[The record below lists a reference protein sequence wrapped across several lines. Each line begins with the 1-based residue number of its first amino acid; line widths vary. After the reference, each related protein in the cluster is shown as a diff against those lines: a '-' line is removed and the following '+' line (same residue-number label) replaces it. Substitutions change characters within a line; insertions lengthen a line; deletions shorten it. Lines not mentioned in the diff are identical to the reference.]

1 MPAHYPIVGRH
12 LLGAIQHVLGDA
24 ATPALMAAWDEA
36 YWLLAGELIAAE
48 ARLYQTVGQA
58 PGALQTLRVVARED
72 DSANVVSWYLQTA
85 DGRSPGAFVP
95 GQYVSVAV
103 QFDHPAVRQLRQ
115 YSLSD
120 HPAQPHWRITVKR
133 EAGQAD
139 TPAGRVSNWL
149 HSHLHVGDSLPVSA
163 AFGDFQPQLDGD
175 TPLVLMSAGVGVTPM
190 TAVLASLAAQGS
202 TRPLH
207 WLHACRDGQHQVLRS
222 AIDQAAA
229 QLPQLQRSVWYETP
243 QASDQQGKD
252 YQHAGR
258 MLLDGECEVNEVFFD
273 NVEVPA
279 ENLIGEENKGWTYAK
294 HLLSHERTNIA
305 DVNRSKRELER
316 LKRIAKTEGMW
327 DPTEGGADAVRF
339 RDQIALLEVDIV
351 ALEMLVLRVLSA
363 EKSGKNSLDIAGLLK
378 IKGSEIQQ
386 RYAELMML
394 AAGPFA
400 MPFIEEA
407 MEAGWQGNFPGGITA
422 NAPLAS
428 TYFNLRKTTIYGGSN
443 EVQRNIVAQT
453 VLG

>member
-1 MPAHYPIVGRH
+1 MLSATSRPYIDASVPVLREHGHTITRQFYQNMFAAHPELHNLFNLGNQASGVQQQSLAAAVFAYAANIDNAAALAPVLERIVHKHAAVGIVPAHYPIVGRH
-12 LLGAIQHVLGDA
+12 LLGAIQQVLGDA

-202 TRPLH
+202 PRPLH

-258 MLLDGECEVNEVFFD
+258 MQLDGQLPAQPANAHYYLCGPAAFMRAQWQALLAHGVPMQQIQREVFGP
-273 NVEVPA
+273 ELL
-279 ENLIGEENKGWTYAK
+279 E
-294 HLLSHERTNIA
+294 HLL
-305 DVNRSKRELER
+305 
-316 LKRIAKTEGMW
+316 G
-327 DPTEGGADAVRF
+327 
-339 RDQIALLEVDIV
+339 
-351 ALEMLVLRVLSA
+351 
-363 EKSGKNSLDIAGLLK
+363 
-378 IKGSEIQQ
+378 
-386 RYAELMML
+386 
-394 AAGPFA
+394 
-400 MPFIEEA
+400 
-407 MEAGWQGNFPGGITA
+407 
-422 NAPLAS
+422 
-428 TYFNLRKTTIYGGSN
+428 
-443 EVQRNIVAQT
+443 
-453 VLG
+453 

>member
-1 MPAHYPIVGRH
+1 MLSATSRPYIDASVPVLREHGHTITRQFYQNMFAAHPELHNLFNLGNQASGVQQQSLAAAVFAYAANIDNAAALAPVLERIVHKHAAVGIVPAHYPIVGRH

-48 ARLYQTVGQA
+48 ARLYQTVGQT

-163 AFGDFQPQLDGD
+163 AFGDFQPQRDGD

-258 MLLDGECEVNEVFFD
+258 MQLDGQLPAQPANAHYYLCGPAAFMRTQWQALLAHGVPMQRIQREVFGP
-273 NVEVPA
+273 ELL
-279 ENLIGEENKGWTYAK
+279 E
-294 HLLSHERTNIA
+294 HLL
-305 DVNRSKRELER
+305 
-316 LKRIAKTEGMW
+316 G
-327 DPTEGGADAVRF
+327 
-339 RDQIALLEVDIV
+339 
-351 ALEMLVLRVLSA
+351 
-363 EKSGKNSLDIAGLLK
+363 
-378 IKGSEIQQ
+378 
-386 RYAELMML
+386 
-394 AAGPFA
+394 
-400 MPFIEEA
+400 
-407 MEAGWQGNFPGGITA
+407 
-422 NAPLAS
+422 
-428 TYFNLRKTTIYGGSN
+428 
-443 EVQRNIVAQT
+443 
-453 VLG
+453 